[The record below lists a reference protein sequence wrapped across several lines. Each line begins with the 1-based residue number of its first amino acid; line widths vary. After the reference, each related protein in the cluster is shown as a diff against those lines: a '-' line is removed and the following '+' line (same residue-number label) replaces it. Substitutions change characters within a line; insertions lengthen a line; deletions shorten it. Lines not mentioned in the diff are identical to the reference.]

1 MIVTMLNPSCHSST
15 SYSYSDPL
23 NPVHRNGL
31 HQHAYFE
38 LIYVIDGSMYQNIEN
53 KRHLYSK
60 GSLCLLN
67 RNIHHAE
74 EFTTDFRAA
83 FLSLP
88 VALVDELF
96 NHTDQFYFSEE
107 NFRLS
112 RQTLDLQAYSQVS
125 PLNLLPIYYDCGQS
139 FDMPRN
145 LASTEP
151 QKQVQPPDCTAHQSW
166 TNKLEKIE

>member
-1 MIVTMLNPSCHSST
+1 MKSKEKSKEEIVLIRYYNVLFYLVFKGGIDDFNRQCLVNRINTGESIRMKQIQKWCHYHQIT
-15 SYSYSDPL
+15 YRTRFIYRKDFPLKANLWNLYSYI
-23 NPVHRNGL
+23 R
-31 HQHAYFE
+31 F
-38 LIYVIDGSMYQNIEN
+38 
-53 KRHLYSK
+53 
-60 GSLCLLN
+60 LL
-67 RNIHHAE
+67 
-74 EFTTDFRAA
+74 
-83 FLSLP
+83 
-88 VALVDELF
+88 
-96 NHTDQFYFSEE
+96 E

>member
-1 MIVTMLNPSCHSST
+1 MIRTARQLK
-15 SYSYSDPL
+15 DL
-23 NPVHRNGL
+23 IRNL
-31 HQHAYFE
+31 
-38 LIYVIDGSMYQNIEN
+38 
-53 KRHLYSK
+53 SK
-60 GSLCLLN
+60 EKSADAHIL
-67 RNIHHAE
+67 R
-74 EFTTDFRAA
+74 
-83 FLSLP
+83 
-88 VALVDELF
+88 
-96 NHTDQFYFSEE
+96 E

-112 RQTLDLQAYSQVS
+112 RQTLELQAYSQVS